1 MSSIAVDLFSD
12 TVTRPTPAM
21 RRAMAEAEVGDE
33 QNREDPTVNRLQ
45 DRVAEL
51 LGNEAALFLPSGTMC
66 NQVAFAVHCRPGDEI
81 LLHETAHP
89 LLYEAGGPAAMV
101 GAVMR
106 PLPGARGLYTAEQ
119 VRQAVRPPVH
129 YMPRTRALS
138 VEQTANIAGGVCWPL
153 AQIEE
158 VCSAGHEAGLV
169 CHMDGARLMNAV
181 VATSTPAERVRE
193 PVRQRL
199 ARPDA
204 RGWVRRSARCWPG
217 SHAFI
222 EAAWVFKQR
231 FGGAMR
237 QAGIIAAAGIYA
249 LDHHVN
255 RLAED
260 HDRARQL
267 ARGLAELPGIAVDAE
282 RVDSNIVIFDVRGT
296 GLTAEEFGR
305 RTLERFGVRFTVLG
319 PTLAR
324 GGVSPRRAGRR
335 RGAGVVGGARNAA
348 GVARAPRW
356 RRGSTM
362 FPQRGGP
369 SRPFLRSLRRIPD
382 PKPGAPS
389 SDVGLAVGP
398 RAAVSASDPS
408 KEEPC
413 PADLTSPSSRS
424 WPAPPAAATAPAPD
438 PRRPGTVPD

>member
-1 MSSIAVDLFSD
+1 VSAIAVDLFSD

-21 RRAMAEAEVGDE
+21 RRAMADAEVGDE

-45 DRVAEL
+45 AMVAEL
-51 LGNEAALFLPSGTMC
+51 LGKEAALFLPSGTMC
-66 NQVAFAVHCRPGDEI
+66 NQVAFAVHCRAGDEI

-106 PLPGARGLYTAEQ
+106 TLTGARGIYTAEQ

-153 AQIEE
+153 AQVEA
-158 VCSAGHEAGLV
+158 VCAAGHAAGLA

-181 VATSTPAERVRE
+181 VASGTPASAFATPFDSVWLDLTKGLGAPVGAVLAGSRE
-193 PVRQRL
+193 
-199 ARPDA
+199 
-204 RGWVRRSARCWPG
+204 
-217 SHAFI
+217 FI

-249 LDHHVN
+249 LEHHVD

-260 HDRARQL
+260 HERARRL
-267 ARGLAELPGIAVDAE
+267 ARGLAELPGVAVDAE
-282 RVDSNIVIFDVRGT
+282 RVDTNIVIFDLRGT

-305 RTLERFGVRFTVLG
+305 RTLERFGVRFTVIG

-324 GGVSPRRAGRR
+324 AVLHLDVPADGVERALSAA
-335 RGAGVVGGARNAA
+335 RGAI
-348 GVARAPRW
+348 
-356 RRGSTM
+356 RG
-362 FPQRGGP
+362 
-369 SRPFLRSLRRIPD
+369 
-382 PKPGAPS
+382 
-389 SDVGLAVGP
+389 
-398 RAAVSASDPS
+398 
-408 KEEPC
+408 
-413 PADLTSPSSRS
+413 
-424 WPAPPAAATAPAPD
+424 
-438 PRRPGTVPD
+438 